1 MVKELLIRLPNGG
14 TQTTPLDVDH
24 IGLGRSTGNELAFP
38 DDSGLSRTASAQSY
52 PSRPVRWIIG
62 FAPGGGNDI
71 VARLMGQWLSERLG
85 QSFIVDNRPGG
96 GANIATEAVV
106 NAPPDGYTLLMAGIP
121 NATNATLYPNLKFN
135 FMRDILPVVGILRIP
150 NVMVVHPAFPAK
162 TLPEFLA
169 YAKANPGKI
178 NMASPGTGSGGH
190 LSGEL
195 FKVMA
200 GVDLV
205 HVPFRGNGP
214 ALTALIA
221 GQVDVLF
228 PSPPSSLEH
237 IKAGQIRGLGVT
249 SAMRSAALPE
259 LPTIGE
265 FVPGYEMTAWFGVGV
280 PEGTPADII
289 EKLNREINA
298 GLTDPKLQ
306 ARFVSEAGTAIG
318 GSPADFGKLIAN
330 ETEKWAK
337 VIAVT
342 NMKPE

>member
-1 MVKELLIRLPNGG
+1 MNVPRRQFLQLTAGAAALP
-14 TQTTPLDVDH
+14 
-24 IGLGRSTGNELAFP
+24 AFAR
-38 DDSGLSRTASAQSY
+38 DALAQSY
-52 PSRPVRWIIG
+52 PSRPVRWIVG

-85 QSFIVDNRPGG
+85 QPFIVDNRPGG

-106 NAPPDGYTLLMAGIP
+106 NAAPDGYTLLMAGIP
-121 NATNATLYPNLKFN
+121 NATNAALYPNLKFN
-135 FMRDILPVVGILRIP
+135 FMREIMPVVGILRIP

-162 TLPEFLA
+162 TLPEFLSF
-169 YAKANPGKI
+169 AKANPGKI

-195 FKVMA
+195 FKLMA
-200 GVDLV
+200 GVNLV

-214 ALTALIA
+214 ALTALIG

-228 PSPPSSLEH
+228 PSPPSSIEH
-237 IKAGQIRGLGVT
+237 IRAGQLRGLAVT
-249 SAMRSAALPE
+249 SAARSAALPD

-280 PEGTPADII
+280 PKGTPADII
-289 EKLNREINA
+289 DRLNREINS
-298 GLTDPKLQ
+298 GLSDPKLQ
-306 ARFVSEAGTAIG
+306 ARFVSEAGTVIG
-318 GSPADFGKLIAN
+318 GSPADFGKLIAD

-337 VIAVT
+337 VIAAT

>member
-1 MVKELLIRLPNGG
+1 MNVPRRQFLQLTAGAAALP
-14 TQTTPLDVDH
+14 
-24 IGLGRSTGNELAFP
+24 AFAR
-38 DDSGLSRTASAQSY
+38 DALAQSY
-52 PSRPVRWIIG
+52 PSRPVRWIVG

-85 QSFIVDNRPGG
+85 QPFIVDNRPGG

-106 NAPPDGYTLLMAGIP
+106 NAAPDGYTLLMAGIP
-121 NATNATLYPNLKFN
+121 NATNAALYPNLKFN
-135 FMRDILPVVGILRIP
+135 FMREIMPVVGILRIP
-150 NVMVVHPAFPAK
+150 NVMVVHPAFPAR
-162 TLPEFLA
+162 TLPEFLSF
-169 YAKANPGKI
+169 AKANPGKI

-195 FKVMA
+195 FKLMA
-200 GVDLV
+200 GVNLV

-214 ALTALIA
+214 ALTALIG

-228 PSPPSSLEH
+228 PSPPSSIEH
-237 IKAGQIRGLGVT
+237 IRAGQLRGLAVT
-249 SAMRSAALPE
+249 SAARSAALPD

-280 PEGTPADII
+280 PKGTPADII
-289 EKLNREINA
+289 DRLNREINS
-298 GLTDPKLQ
+298 GLSDPKLQ
-306 ARFVSEAGTAIG
+306 ARFVSEAGTVIG
-318 GSPADFGKLIAN
+318 GSPADFGKLIAD

-337 VIAVT
+337 VIAAT

>member
-1 MVKELLIRLPNGG
+1 MNVPRRQFLQLTAGAAALP
-14 TQTTPLDVDH
+14 
-24 IGLGRSTGNELAFP
+24 AFAR
-38 DDSGLSRTASAQSY
+38 DALAQSY
-52 PSRPVRWIIG
+52 PSRPVRWIVG
-62 FAPGGGNDI
+62 FATGGGNDI

-85 QSFIVDNRPGG
+85 QPFIVDNRPGG

-106 NAPPDGYTLLMAGIP
+106 NAAPDGYTLLMAGIP
-121 NATNATLYPNLKFN
+121 NATNAALYPNLKFN
-135 FMRDILPVVGILRIP
+135 FMREIMPVVGILRIP

-162 TLPEFLA
+162 TLPEFLSF
-169 YAKANPGKI
+169 AKANPGKI

-195 FKVMA
+195 FKLMA
-200 GVDLV
+200 GVNLV

-214 ALTALIA
+214 ALTALIG

-228 PSPPSSLEH
+228 PSPPSSIEH
-237 IKAGQIRGLGVT
+237 IRAGQLRGLAVT
-249 SAMRSAALPE
+249 SAARSAALPD

-280 PEGTPADII
+280 PKGTPADII
-289 EKLNREINA
+289 DRLNREINS
-298 GLTDPKLQ
+298 GLSDPKLQ
-306 ARFVSEAGTAIG
+306 ARFVSEAGTVIG
-318 GSPADFGKLIAN
+318 GSPADFGKLIAD

-337 VIAVT
+337 VIAAT